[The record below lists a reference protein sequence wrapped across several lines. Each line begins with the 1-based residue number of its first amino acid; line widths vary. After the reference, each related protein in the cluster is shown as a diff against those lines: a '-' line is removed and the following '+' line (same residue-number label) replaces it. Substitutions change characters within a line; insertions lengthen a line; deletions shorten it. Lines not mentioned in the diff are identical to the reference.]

1 MSNETYL
8 KLQKIILPLA
18 GILMFAGTVLI
29 FIS

>member
-8 KLQKIILPLA
+8 KLQKIVLPIA
-18 GILMFAGTVLI
+18 GILLVAGTFLI